1 MYVCMYVSLS
11 VYIQHM
17 YTQIYTFAETVE
29 GSSLCLVTTM
39 IVRGLNGTHEDKM
52 TVSSP
57 ASATL
62 RA

>member
-1 MYVCMYVSLS
+1 MCVIYTYIYV
-11 VYIQHM
+11 H
-17 YTQIYTFAETVE
+17 THTHTHTHTFAETVE
-29 GSSLCLVTTM
+29 GNSLCLVTTM
-39 IVRGLNGTHEDKM
+39 IVRGLKGTQEDNM